1 MKKLILLFI
10 SIFLF
15 ISCTINS
22 VHKPKVENPEVK
34 ITDNVISIKSGSR
47 YYDYEKIKI
56 DNHDFYFRTWS
67 TKYGCGSDLV
77 HNPNCKS
84 CKNID

>member
-10 SIFLF
+10 SIFWF
-15 ISCTINS
+15 TSCTIKA
-22 VHKPKVENPEVK
+22 VHEPEVKNPEVK
-34 ITDNVISIKSGSR
+34 TSDNVISIKSGSI

-67 TKYGCGSDLV
+67 TKYGYGSDLV
-77 HNPNCKS
+77 HNPSCSYCK
-84 CKNID
+84 